1 MPAKQTRESI
11 EAELNAGER
20 ERAQQLLSKA
30 IQDFHELEKD
40 LRQLEDEAG
49 LPASYRSKPL
59 TERMAAVGMSQAVID
74 RVKKYM
80 DALEAVASG
89 RQDELPDY
97 LKSELA
103 ARADAE
109 QSGAEQL
116 AGIVKSHR
124 QASCVVHRSPS
135 RGAAANAAQ

>member
-1 MPAKQTRESI
+1 
-11 EAELNAGER
+11 
-20 ERAQQLLSKA
+20 
-30 IQDFHELEKD
+30 
-40 LRQLEDEAG
+40 
-49 LPASYRSKPL
+49 
-59 TERMAAVGMSQAVID
+59 MSQAIID

-80 DALEAVASG
+80 DALEAVVSG

-124 QASCVVHRSPS
+124 QA
-135 RGAAANAAQ
+135 

>member
-11 EAELNAGER
+11 EAELNAGES
-20 ERAQQLLSKA
+20 ERAQQLLSKV

-49 LPASYRSKPL
+49 LPAFYRSKPL

-74 RVKKYM
+74 RIKKYV
-80 DALEAVASG
+80 DALEAVESG
-89 RQDELPDY
+89 RQDELPDH

-109 QSGAEQL
+109 QPGEL

-124 QASCVVHRSPS
+124 QA
-135 RGAAANAAQ
+135 